1 MSKWWQNFHF
11 SWVNCLFKS
20 EGLSEVALT
29 EGTGDVEIDGLAW
42 TCLSAIDTLPDLEST
57 DKSLF
62 IAR

>member
-1 MSKWWQNFHF
+1 M
-11 SWVNCLFKS
+11 NCLFKS
-20 EGLSEVALT
+20 EELSVVALT

-42 TCLSAIDTLPDLEST
+42 TCHSAINTLPDLEST